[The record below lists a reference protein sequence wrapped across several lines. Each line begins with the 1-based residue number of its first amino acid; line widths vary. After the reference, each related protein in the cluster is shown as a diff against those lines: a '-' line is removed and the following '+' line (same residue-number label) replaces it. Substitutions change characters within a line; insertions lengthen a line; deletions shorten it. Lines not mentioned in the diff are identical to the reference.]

1 MEVSWAVMVL
11 WRRRW
16 VRMAAVVMA
25 AGLGA
30 GACAGDGGRNADAAV
45 SATVHDGPAL
55 ALTDAITVDS
65 GKVHAPTLAWDPVTK
80 KLYAAWVRDSA
91 TPGPYGGQ
99 LGIPYVASS
108 SDGGKTWSNP
118 VRVTTGE
125 AANAQSPQV
134 LTVTKAGALI
144 DVWANYRAD
153 PAISTGGEYRM
164 EVARSVDGGGSFTLS
179 SPGDGG
185 IQQVSRPN
193 VTTTPDGRVWLAW
206 LDGRPVDQTGDYLFN
221 VSLQESDDDA
231 KSFTPSWVVKGNACQ
246 CCRPALAQRPGDPN
260 TLALIWRDVAFA
272 PGTQNHPMQMDGM
285 DPNGKNDPGKVY
297 AKTDDRR
304 IKIAVSHDGGHD
316 FGTATSVNDFDWYL
330 QACPTIG
337 PSIFY
342 DSTGRRMG
350 VAWFNG
356 SPEHTGVYYAEST
369 DGGTTFSAPA
379 KLTDDIVAEGFDLV
393 AGFDTGGNA
402 WVGWGA
408 AGEHLQ
414 LAEITQSGQLRK
426 TEKIP
431 GERIGM
437 TVSDTGPVLSYAD
450 PDRGTLVARHV
461 TP

>member
-1 MEVSWAVMVL
+1 MLITA
-11 WRRRW
+11 RKPG
-16 VRMAAVVMA
+16 VRMAAVVA
-25 AGLGA
+25 ALGLAA
-30 GACAGDGGRNADAAV
+30 GACGGRGVAA
-45 SATVHDGPAL
+45 TPMVHDGPVLGL
-55 ALTDAITVDS
+55 AAAVTVDS
-65 GKVHAPTLAWDPVTK
+65 GKVHAPALAWDPASK

-91 TPGPYGGQ
+91 APGPYGGQ

-108 SDGGKTWSNP
+108 ADGGWSWSTP
-118 VRVTTGE
+118 VRVTANE

-134 LTVTKAGALI
+134 LTVTKAGTLV

-153 PAISTGGEYRM
+153 PSIPTGGEYQL
-164 EVARSVDGGGSFTLS
+164 EVARSADEGASFKLS

-185 IQQVSRPN
+185 VQQVSRPN

-221 VSLQESDDDA
+221 VALKESHDDG
-231 KSFTPSWVVKGNACQ
+231 KTFTPGWVVKGNACQ
-246 CCRPALAQRPGDPN
+246 CCRPALAQPAGDPN
-260 TLALIWRDVAFA
+260 TLAVIWRDVVFK
-272 PGTQNHPMQMDGM
+272 PGTENHPMQMDGM
-285 DPNGKNDPGKVY
+285 DPDGKNHPGQVY

-304 IKIAVSHDGGHD
+304 IKVAVSHDGGHD
-316 FGTATSVNDFDWYL
+316 FGPATSVNDFDWYL

-342 DSTGRRMG
+342 DSTGKTMG

-356 SPEHTGVYYAEST
+356 APEHTGVYYTRST
-369 DGGTTFSAPA
+369 DGGATFSAPA
-379 KLTDDIVAEGFDLV
+379 KLTDDIVAEGYDLV
-393 AGFDTGGNA
+393 ANFDTEGNA

-414 LAEITQSGQLRK
+414 LARISPTGEVRK

-437 TVSDTGPVLSYAD
+437 TFTETGPVLSYAD
-450 PDRGTLVARHV
+450 PDHEALVTRHV
-461 TP
+461 TL

>member
-1 MEVSWAVMVL
+1 MAVML
-11 WRRRW
+11 TWRRRW
-16 VRMAAVVMA
+16 VRMAAVVVA

-30 GACAGDGGRNADAAV
+30 GACAGSGGPTAGTAP
-45 SATVHDGPAL
+45 SGEVHDGPVL
-55 ALTDAITVDS
+55 GLTDVVTVDS
-65 GKVHAPTLAWDPVTK
+65 GKAHTPTLAWDPGSK
-80 KLYAAWVRDSA
+80 KIYAAWVRDSA

-108 SDGGKTWSNP
+108 TDGGKTWSIP
-118 VRVTTGE
+118 VRVTTNE

-134 LTVTKAGALI
+134 LTVTKAGTLV

-153 PAISTGGEYRM
+153 PAIPTGGEYEM
-164 EVARSVDGGGSFTLS
+164 EVARSVDGGASFALS

-193 VTTTPDGRVWLAW
+193 VTTTADGRIWLAW

-221 VSLQESDDDA
+221 VALQESTDDG

-246 CCRPALAQRPGDPN
+246 CCRPALAQPPGDPN
-260 TLALIWRDVAFA
+260 TLAVIWRDVMFK

-285 DPNGKNDPGKVY
+285 DPNGTNDPGKVY

-304 IKIAVSHDGGHD
+304 IQIAVSHDGGHD
-316 FGTATSVNDFDWYL
+316 FGAATSVHDFDWYL

-342 DSTGRRMG
+342 DPTGRRMG

-356 SPEHTGVYYAEST
+356 APEHTGVYYAEST
-369 DGGTTFSAPA
+369 DGGASFSAPT
-379 KLTDDIVAEGFDLV
+379 KLTGDIVAEGFDLV
-393 AGFDTGGNA
+393 AGFDPSGNA

-408 AGEHLQ
+408 AGDHLQ
-414 LAEITQSGQLRK
+414 LATINPSGEMRK
-426 TEKIP
+426 TEQIP
-431 GERIGM
+431 GERIAM
-437 TVSDTGPVLSYAD
+437 TLTDTGPVLSYAD
-450 PDRGTLVARHV
+450 TDHGTLVTRHV
-461 TP
+461 TL